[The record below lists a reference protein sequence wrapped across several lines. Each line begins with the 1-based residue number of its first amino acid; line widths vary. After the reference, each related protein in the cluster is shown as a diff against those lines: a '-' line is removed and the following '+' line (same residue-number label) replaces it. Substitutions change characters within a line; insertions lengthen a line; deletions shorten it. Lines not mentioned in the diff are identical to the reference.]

1 MSSGAPY
8 ARPSVCWLLLLG
20 CCDIQDQQRLLMRLL
35 SVCYGTLDLTQPP
48 QIARELSR
56 VPSSSHAPK
65 CYANGS
71 AHPRKRESG
80 FMRLPRA
87 ERSQEE
93 KRVRPSPAQQPIHR
107 HQSVR
112 MCPLRCPTERSA
124 TGQLRHT
131 HQDTEKMLERGA
143 EKRKMALGECRH
155 AWRSVGLAWRT

>member
-1 MSSGAPY
+1 MHPTPG
-8 ARPSVCWLLLLG
+8 RLCVG
-20 CCDIQDQQRLLMRLL
+20 CCFWAAATFKINN
-35 SVCYGTLDLTQPP
+35 VCSAFARFYRTLDLTQPP